1 MKKFLILVFV
11 MFGTIGLFADND
23 YDNYSESGYSEN
35 SNDGFSENNNS
46 ESRSFYIQPTFGIG
60 AAFSDWDPDNQ
71 FGISVGV
78 DFVWSVWRNDAA
90 AAGDLY
96 VGGDVAFEYWV
107 PTHDGD
113 TKWHIMK
120 LPLQAYVSYEF
131 EINAGPLLA
140 AGPWTTMGLSLDFGA
155 FGGDYASEANDDT
168 DSSDK
173 VRASFVWGLG
183 GTLAFE
189 GNWALKAGFGGNA
202 GGGHR
207 GWHWNTDSHFMVE
220 AAYRF

>member
-1 MKKFLILVFV
+1 MKKMLVLAAV
-11 MFGTIGLFADND
+11 LCCMFSIFADDDSYN
-23 YDNYSESGYSEN
+23 ESGYSEN
-35 SNDGFSENNNS
+35 SNSGS
-46 ESRSFYIQPTFGIG
+46 ESKDFYIQPTFGIG

-78 DFVWSVWRNDAA
+78 DFVWSVWKNDAA

-155 FGGDYASEANDDT
+155 FGGDYASEANDHT

-202 GGGHR
+202 GGSHH
-207 GWHWNTDSHFMVE
+207 GWHWNTDSHFMAE